1 MQCSPAENQSLFI
14 SFSFFK
20 IYKNMNRVWGELLPW
35 LRYTTTSSLAH
46 ATLHWWLP
54 SHLLY
59 SSFCFSS
66 AFYSIGFPL
75 DFSSSRGFRSST
87 RISPTQKNILFP
99 NSCGRAAA
107 PDGRFHFFFFS
118 FPIASNTIFWR
129 FFSFSFFSFLGRVFN
144 GFGGA
149 KAKIRPGPMLCARD
163 DATLGRGLEP
173 SKVDRHSDT
182 LAPTQNDVQPL
193 VLEP

>member
-1 MQCSPAENQSLFI
+1 
-14 SFSFFK
+14 
-20 IYKNMNRVWGELLPW
+20 MNRVWGELLHW

-46 ATLHWWLP
+46 ATLHWWLS

-59 SSFCFSS
+59 SFFSS

-75 DFSSSRGFRSST
+75 DFFFFSRVSFINAH
-87 RISPTQKNILFP
+87 ISHSKEYFVPKLFWP
-99 NSCGRAAA
+99 RCCSWR
-107 PDGRFHFFFFS
+107 PFPFFFS
-118 FPIASNTIFWR
+118 FSHSLKHNFLKV
-129 FFSFSFFSFLGRVFN
+129 FSFSILDRVFN
-144 GFGGA
+144 GFEGA
-149 KAKIRPGPMLCARD
+149 KAKIRPGQMLCARD

-182 LAPTQNDVQPL
+182 VAPTQNDVQPL